1 MTGSGDAR
9 VGTTATQWRT
19 ESRFYRRS
27 PGWGWLLGLLL
38 IPLLFGWLGFGAL
51 KPKVDIDAPNIN
63 VTAPNVSMPSLNFS
77 PLSILRNGKDFTLSG
92 LLPDLAI
99 KDKLLGVLKAA
110 LGPGVNLIDKIDL
123 AAGASA
129 PDFNGLG
136 DLLKAAAD
144 VPDFRF
150 TAEGGPGEIKIAP
163 GAPGDLEHLYLDGET
178 IYLQNSAY
186 VASTPGVGVESKY
199 QGLMKGFFSGES
211 LFLIRCSG
219 RGDLWFNTFGAI
231 LQVDVTDNY
240 VVDTGH
246 IVAFTD
252 GLEYDVQRVGGYKS
266 LFLSGEGLVCRFRG
280 SGKVWIQTRQV
291 PAFSGWVYPYRP
303 VKNKS

>member
-150 TAEGGPGEIKIAP
+150 TAEGDTLTLTGTAPNEEIKAAVRERLGKLMTPRSVDFIDELPRLPTGKLYKKALRERYWAP
-163 GAPGDLEHLYLDGET
+163 
-178 IYLQNSAY
+178 
-186 VASTPGVGVESKY
+186 
-199 QGLMKGFFSGES
+199 
-211 LFLIRCSG
+211 
-219 RGDLWFNTFGAI
+219 
-231 LQVDVTDNY
+231 
-240 VVDTGH
+240 
-246 IVAFTD
+246 
-252 GLEYDVQRVGGYKS
+252 VQK
-266 LFLSGEGLVCRFRG
+266 
-280 SGKVWIQTRQV
+280 
-291 PAFSGWVYPYRP
+291 
-303 VKNKS
+303 